1 MLLAHHI
8 RPLLRDHDCVIIP
21 EFGGLVAEFA
31 PARLEAGRQGIRPP
45 AKWVAFNQALTRNDG
60 LLVDAV
66 AHAEHLTIAE
76 ARQLVRE
83 AVAQLQASLE
93 AAQRAE
99 LPGIG
104 VFRRVAGRGL
114 SFEYTGTDNL
124 LPAAFGLPTL
134 PVRAVRAIDARAARE
149 QLPLPALRSGSGGGR
164 RRLRRALPGLAV
176 GLVAVGLVALN
187 LFMGLRTGALP
198 RAWEQQLGRYAWLN
212 AAAPAAPAPAGPG
225 RPSVQQAN
233 LGHQT
238 WTDTGVADNAPA
250 PAVLP
255 GAGQPAALA
264 PEAVAGPPTAP
275 AEATET
281 AATLATPA
289 AAAAPTAAVPTA
301 AEAST
306 TGLVPD
312 SKPTVKQLAKAV
324 RLNAPAGAV
333 GAVAPAVVAPGAVAT
348 APVAGAAPAKAATPV
363 GPGYAVTIK
372 GRTGRY
378 YVMGGAF
385 RTLGTALG
393 QRLALARLGH
403 RARVLLPGFGEIYYK
418 VSIDDYPNQ
427 ATAQREAQ
435 RMRTQTRL
443 GTGLWVL
450 QR

>member
-1 MLLAHHI
+1 MSLANHI

-21 EFGGLVAEFA
+21 EFGGLVAEPA
-31 PARLEAGRQGIRPP
+31 PARLEPGRQGLRPP
-45 AKWVAFNQALTRNDG
+45 SKWVAFNQALTRNDG

-83 AVAQLQASLE
+83 AVAQLQASLD

-149 QLPLPALRSGSGGGR
+149 QLPVPALRSGR
-164 RRLRRALPGLAV
+164 RSRLQRALPGLAV
-176 GLVAVGLVALN
+176 ALVAVTLVGVN
-187 LFMGLRTGALP
+187 LFLGLRTGALP
-198 RAWEQQLGRYAWLN
+198 AAWQQQLGHYAWLKQ
-212 AAAPAAPAPAGPG
+212 AAAPAPAAPG
-225 RPSVQQAN
+225 QPPVQQAN
-233 LGHQT
+233 LAHQT
-238 WTDTGVADNAPA
+238 WTDTGVAEAAPA
-250 PAVLP
+250 PAVLAAP
-255 GAGQPAALA
+255 GPAAPFAA
-264 PEAVAGPPTAP
+264 PF
-275 AEATET
+275 
-281 AATLATPA
+281 
-289 AAAAPTAAVPTA
+289 AAPTAPVA
-301 AEAST
+301 ADSATLPKAPVVTST
-306 TGLVPD
+306 RNGGGTDKVAAIELNKVYKLNKVTVAAHPVAT
-312 SKPTVKQLAKAV
+312 KP
-324 RLNAPAGAV
+324 
-333 GAVAPAVVAPGAVAT
+333 AVAPAAPT
-348 APVAGAAPAKAATPV
+348 SAPVPSPARAATPV
-363 GPGYAVTIK
+363 GPGYATTIK

-385 RTLGTALG
+385 RTLATALA
-393 QRLALARLGH
+393 QRQSLARLGH
-403 RARVLLPGFGEIYYK
+403 RARVLLPGYGEIFFK
-418 VSIDDYPNQ
+418 VSIDDYPDQ

-435 RMRTQTRL
+435 RMRTRTRL

>member
-1 MLLAHHI
+1 MSLANHI

-21 EFGGLVAEFA
+21 EFGGLVAEPA
-31 PARLEAGRQGIRPP
+31 PARLEPGRQGLRPP
-45 AKWVAFNQALTRNDG
+45 SKWVAFNQALTRNDG

-83 AVAQLQASLE
+83 AVAQLQASLD

-149 QLPLPALRSGSGGGR
+149 QLPVPALRSGR
-164 RRLRRALPGLAV
+164 RSRLQRALPGLAV
-176 GLVAVGLVALN
+176 ALVAVTLVGVN
-187 LFMGLRTGALP
+187 LFLGLRTGALP
-198 RAWEQQLGRYAWLN
+198 AAWQQQLGRYAWLKQ
-212 AAAPAAPAPAGPG
+212 AAAPASADPG
-225 RPSVQQAN
+225 QPPVQQAN
-233 LGHQT
+233 LAHQT
-238 WTDTGVADNAPA
+238 WTDTGVAEAAPA
-250 PAVLP
+250 PAVLAAP
-255 GAGQPAALA
+255 GPAAPFAA
-264 PEAVAGPPTAP
+264 PTTPVAADSAALPKAAVVTSTRNGGG
-275 AEATET
+275 
-281 AATLATPA
+281 AAKVAAVEPNKVASVSGA
-289 AAAAPTAAVPTA
+289 AAAAAHPVATK
-301 AEAST
+301 
-306 TGLVPD
+306 L
-312 SKPTVKQLAKAV
+312 
-324 RLNAPAGAV
+324 
-333 GAVAPAVVAPGAVAT
+333 AVAPAAPAP
-348 APVAGAAPAKAATPV
+348 APVSSSAKAATPV
-363 GPGYAVTIK
+363 GPGYATTIK

-385 RTLGTALG
+385 RTLTTALV
-393 QRLALARLGH
+393 QRQSLARLGH
-403 RARVLLPGFGEIYYK
+403 RARVLLPGYGEIFFK
-418 VSIDDYPNQ
+418 VSIDDYPDQ

-435 RMRTQTRL
+435 RMRTRTRL